1 MLKLMKIRFLIG
13 GPQGRG
19 VETASFMFIYGV
31 GAAGY
36 YIYARREFWSNIA
49 GGRHSYVVGTI
60 SESWPASAP
69 GNTVDM
75 ALTFDGHAVL
85 EHVFHLRRGSYL
97 VYNTEEETKTP
108 DSYNM
113 MSKALAER
121 LKKFAKERG
130 FEPTVG
136 NFAKYLRENGVE
148 VVGVPYN
155 KSITEI
161 GRKIGVT
168 SPVML
173 ARFVNTF
180 VVALGMSL
188 LGLGE
193 EYVARGVE
201 FALGKKAEVIEQN
214 RRVAVEAMRLV
225 DKRMATLQPRRV
237 EVKRVFWNGN
247 EASAYGK
254 VVGGARFVSYYP
266 ITPATDDPMNFERL
280 IPFPVRKDAGEL
292 AALERVGAMA
302 FQAEDELSAIAMAT
316 GAAIA
321 GARAATAT
329 SGPGFSLMAEA
340 LSMAGMME
348 VGVVVTLWMRAGP
361 STGQATRQAQQDL
374 LPSIFIGHGEYPKI
388 VYASGDL
395 EETFLDNIKVLNWA
409 EKYRVPVIHLVDK
422 NLSNTFA
429 VMPLPDVSKV
439 RIETVKPVVYPQERE
454 AEAYPL
460 EEPVPPKLLPGIS
473 NAIFHLNSLE
483 HDPEGDPEEDPVVV
497 TKMFERRM
505 AKMKLI
511 EEKIPPEDKLAYFG
525 PPDAEVVIVGW
536 GSVKPAVLSALEEL
550 RDAAFLYVKMLY
562 PFPAPLVKKHLEGK
576 KALFIENNYFAQ
588 LALTSRMFAG
598 IEPTAVAVKFNGRPV
613 TTDDV
618 VDAYKR
624 FKAGEKII
632 KIETDL

>member
-1 MLKLMKIRFLIG
+1 MKIRFLIG

-60 SESWPASAP
+60 SESWPAPAP
-69 GNTVDM
+69 GNTVDI

-85 EHVFHLRRGSYL
+85 EHVFHLRQGSYL
-97 VYNTEEETKTP
+97 VYNTEEETKMP
-108 DSYNM
+108 DSYSM
-113 MSKALAER
+113 ISKALAER
-121 LKKFAKERG
+121 LKKFAKEKG

-136 NFAKYLRENGVE
+136 NFVKYLRENGVE
-148 VVGVPYN
+148 TVGVPYN
-155 KSITEI
+155 KTITEI

-180 VVALGMSL
+180 VVALGMGL

-214 RRVAVEAMRLV
+214 RRVAMEAMGLV

-237 EVKRVFWNGN
+237 KVKRVFWNGN

-266 ITPATDDPMNFERL
+266 ITPATDDPMTFERL
-280 IPFPVRKDAGEL
+280 IPFSVRKDAGEL

-302 FQAEDELSAIAMAT
+302 FQSEDELSAIAMAT

-395 EETFLDNIKVLNWA
+395 EEVFLDNIKVLNWA

-483 HDPEGDPEEDPVVV
+483 HDPEGDPEEDPVIV

-511 EEKIPPEDKLAYFG
+511 EEEIPPEDKLTYFG

-562 PFPAPLVKKHLEGK
+562 PFPATLVKKHLEGK

-618 VDAYKR
+618 VDVYKR